1 MIPRLLIVE
10 DDPELQEL
18 YTTMLDGLE
27 CEISRVFDGGEALK
41 KIDEVRPDLLIL
53 DIILDGLMGDVLFRQ
68 IRQMPRY
75 AGLPIV
81 VVSVLSADRCREL
94 LDLDDKTIFLRKP
107 FRRGQLLD
115 AVRIGLSIRT

>member
-18 YTTMLDGLE
+18 YTTMLDSLE
-27 CEISRVFDGGEALK
+27 CEISRAFDGGEALEK
-41 KIDEVRPDLLIL
+41 MDEARPDLLIL
-53 DIILDGLMGDVLFRQ
+53 DIILDELMGDVLFRQ

-107 FRRGQLLD
+107 FQRGQLLE
-115 AVRIGLSIRT
+115 AVRTGLSIQT